1 MGLFS
6 SLMGNEHAQRDG
18 RAKSIKPLRPEHG
31 GIAYDPHLVE
41 TLKDDHQQLLD
52 VFGALRLAG
61 SEGRVAHLAE
71 LLEQFR
77 LALLNH
83 VALENVKFY
92 VYMQNHPQLD
102 APTLSFIAGVRK
114 EMNGIART
122 VGRFVDTYLGE
133 LPSYA
138 TIFSFNE
145 ELGQI
150 GEVLTKR
157 IELEETRLYSLYRP

>member
-6 SLMGNEHAQRDG
+6 SLMGEEEAQRDG
-18 RAKSIKPLRPEHG
+18 RVRSIKPLRPEHG
-31 GIAYDPHLVE
+31 SIAYDPGLVE
-41 TLKDDHQQLLD
+41 TLKDDHQHLLD
-52 VFGALRLAG
+52 VFGAIRRAG
-61 SEGRVAHLAE
+61 SEGHFAHLTD
-71 LLEQFR
+71 LLEQFK

-92 VYMQNHPQLD
+92 VYMQNHTQLD

-138 TIFSFNE
+138 TLSSFNE

-150 GEVLTKR
+150 GEVLAQR
-157 IELEETRLYSLYRP
+157 IELEESRLYTLYRP